1 MNGEWTSE
9 CLCAALERCEA
20 ETALLE
26 SAGVED
32 TVSRRQGINTLRA
45 LLRESEARS

>member
-1 MNGEWTSE
+1 MNGEWTRAM
-9 CLCAALERCEA
+9 LRAALERCEA

-26 SAGVED
+26 AAGAED

-45 LLRESEARS
+45 LLRESEARA